1 MKPGKEIV
9 KDKQKNSSLKHRQKN
24 IVNNQPNSQAAG
36 TITLP

>member
-24 IVNNQPNSQAAG
+24 IVNNHQILKQQEP
-36 TITLP
+36 